1 MKKFLTVFAVSA
13 LVLGSSALIFG
24 DVTSKVEKLIDSN
37 QSNLERT
44 YAPRDMRPN
53 QISIKFG
60 PPLALGLEYSYNMN
74 SLLAFQIGVGSTIP
88 GFSAGMGLTAYLLP
102 TTIAPYVTGGIDYYG
117 NFIQNLIGFNIG
129 VGLDVAL
136 DNGFGINIGVDWVKS
151 ISNAG
156 APFQNIVYKSTSINW
171 FNIAGGL
178 NLRFK

>member
-1 MKKFLTVFAVSA
+1 MKKLIVVFVVSVFVLGMSVFA
-13 LVLGSSALIFG
+13 FG
-24 DVTSKVEKLIDSN
+24 DVSSKVDNLIASN

-74 SLLAFQIGVGSTIP
+74 SLLAFQIGAGSTIP

-102 TTIAPYVTGGIDYYG
+102 TTIAPYVTGGLDYYG
-117 NFIQNLIGFNIG
+117 NFTQNLIGFNLG

-156 APFQNIVYKSTSINW
+156 SPFQNIVYNSTSINW
-171 FNIAGGL
+171 FNASCGL